1 MSMKKILL
9 AFSIPVVLVGCVT
22 PQYNYIPEV
31 QELSKPPIGEVA
43 TAHIGD
49 HMLTQGRM
57 VQQDS
62 IYFSSPQ
69 KVNGN
74 QVSTGYF
81 AKQGEDKDYEYF
93 KISTATDAGKITQ
106 GVLKDP
112 PMGFAIRKSDNN
124 LCILTIYNM
133 VIGCTSDAQYERKNW
148 ASASKDSFQQT
159 LIYNGKVGNK
169 INIGYREFSSDLARP
184 AFNND
189 VEYDLSQS
197 KQIGYKGAL
206 LDVIDANNQ
215 QIKYKVIRNFN
226 K

>member
-1 MSMKKILL
+1 MLI
-9 AFSIPVVLVGCVT
+9 GCVT
-22 PQYNYIPEV
+22 PKYNYVPETEV
-31 QELSKPPIGEVA
+31 ISKPPIGEVA

-57 VQQDS
+57 VQQDA
-62 IYFSSPQ
+62 IYFPSPQ
-69 KVNGN
+69 NVSGN
-74 QVSTGYF
+74 QVSVGYF
-81 AKQGEDKDYEYF
+81 GKQGEDEQYEYF
-93 KISTATDAGKITQ
+93 RISNSTDAGKITQ
-106 GVLKDP
+106 GLLKDP
-112 PMGFAIRKSDNN
+112 PMGFALRKSDNN

-133 VIGCTSDAQYERKNW
+133 VLGCNNSAQYERKNW

-169 INIGYREFSSDLARP
+169 VNIGYREFSSDLARP

-189 VEYDLSQS
+189 VEYDLSES

-206 LDVIDANNQ
+206 LDIIEAGNQ